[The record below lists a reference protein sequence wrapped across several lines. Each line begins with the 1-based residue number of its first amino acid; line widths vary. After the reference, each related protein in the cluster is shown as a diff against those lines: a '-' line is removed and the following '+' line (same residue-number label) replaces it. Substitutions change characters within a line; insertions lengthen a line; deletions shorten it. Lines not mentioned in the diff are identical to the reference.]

1 MHFDGQSLSPSSE
14 SESAS
19 IEFAW
24 SRICSLSFN
33 HYHRLHSSLFLST
46 INNTSILIPM
56 PSFIEI
62 EARKAQRE
70 ANHIRL
76 QQEEEADLREQ
87 ERLEKEEEERLAK
100 EVEEARREEV
110 RRQEEAREIVRRRR
124 AQKEAEARARAEEV
138 ASSDEVGSV
147 SGTIHIR
154 RKRVMMSGDL
164 DMSRKVVGM
173 DGSEWFPKIGVSCLR
188 CKKRGE
194 GCYWPLE
201 SKRPDGACHRCKGMK
216 LACRVEEES
225 QSEVPTKKA
234 RVAKG
239 KGKARAMPMVAK
251 DQIPRLVAFFG
262 HVDESLRLLVEEV
275 RHTNALLYNLGA
287 DITKNTKLVGDVD
300 TLLFKI
306 CRSRGLVGE
315 LPGESEAE
323 VGELVRTLMPE
334 WSLRT
339 GSSGMGA
346 KTPEPEG
353 TLE

>member
-1 MHFDGQSLSPSSE
+1 
-14 SESAS
+14 
-19 IEFAW
+19 
-24 SRICSLSFN
+24 
-33 HYHRLHSSLFLST
+33 
-46 INNTSILIPM
+46 M

-70 ANHIRL
+70 ADRIRL

-100 EVEEARREEV
+100 EAEEARREEV

-154 RKRVMMSGDL
+154 RQRLMAAGEL

-194 GCYWPLE
+194 VCYWPLE

-239 KGKARAMPMVAK
+239 KGKARATLTVAE
-251 DQIPRLVAFFG
+251 DHIPGLVAFFG
-262 HVDESLRLLVEEV
+262 RVDKSLRLLVDEA
-275 RHTNALLYNLGA
+275 RHTNALLFNLGA
-287 DITKNTKLVGDVD
+287 DIAENTKLVGDVEN
-300 TLLFKI
+300 LLFKI
-306 CRSRGLVGE
+306 CRSQGLVGE

-323 VGELVRTLMPE
+323 VGELARTPMPE
-334 WSLRT
+334 WSPRT
-339 GSSGMGA
+339 GGSGMGA

>member
-1 MHFDGQSLSPSSE
+1 
-14 SESAS
+14 
-19 IEFAW
+19 
-24 SRICSLSFN
+24 
-33 HYHRLHSSLFLST
+33 
-46 INNTSILIPM
+46 M

-62 EARKAQRE
+62 EARKAQHE
-70 ANHIRL
+70 AYHIRL

-100 EVEEARREEV
+100 EAEEARLEEV
-110 RRQEEAREIVRRRR
+110 RRQEEAREIVRCRK
-124 AQKEAEARARAEEV
+124 AQKEAEARAQAEE
-138 ASSDEVGSV
+138 ASSDEVGLV
-147 SGTIHIR
+147 SGTIHIW
-154 RKRVMMSGDL
+154 RKRLMAAGEL

-194 GCYWPLE
+194 VCYWPLE

-216 LACRVEEES
+216 LACRVEEGS

-234 RVAKG
+234 RLAKG
-239 KGKARAMPMVAK
+239 KGKATPTPTAAE
-251 DQIPRLVAFFG
+251 DHIPGLVAFFG
-262 HVDESLRLLVEEV
+262 RVNESLRLLVDEA
-275 RHTNALLYNLGA
+275 RHTNVLLYNLGA
-287 DITKNTKLVGDVD
+287 HIAENTKLVGDVEN
-300 TLLFKI
+300 LLFKI
-306 CRSRGLVGE
+306 CRSQGLVGE

-323 VGELVRTLMPE
+323 VGELARTPMPE
-334 WSLRT
+334 WSPRT

>member
-1 MHFDGQSLSPSSE
+1 
-14 SESAS
+14 
-19 IEFAW
+19 
-24 SRICSLSFN
+24 
-33 HYHRLHSSLFLST
+33 
-46 INNTSILIPM
+46 M

-70 ANHIRL
+70 AEHIRL

-100 EVEEARREEV
+100 EAEEARREEV
-110 RRQEEAREIVRRRR
+110 RRQEEAREIVWRRR

-138 ASSDEVGSV
+138 SSDEVGLV
-147 SGTIHIR
+147 SGTIHIW
-154 RKRVMMSGDL
+154 RKRVMAAGEL
-164 DMSRKVVGM
+164 DMSRKVVWM

-194 GCYWPLE
+194 VCYWPLE

-216 LACRVEEES
+216 LACQVEEES

-234 RVAKG
+234 QVAKG
-239 KGKARAMPMVAK
+239 KGKARATPTVAE
-251 DQIPRLVAFFG
+251 DQIPGLVTFFG
-262 HVDESLRLLVEEV
+262 RVDKSLQLLVEEAC
-275 RHTNALLYNLGA
+275 HTNALLFNLGA
-287 DITKNTKLVGDVD
+287 DIAKNTKLVGEVEN
-300 TLLFKI
+300 LLFKI
-306 CRSRGLVGE
+306 CRSQGLMGE

-323 VGELVRTLMPE
+323 VGELARTPMPE
-334 WSLRT
+334 WSPRT
-339 GSSGMGA
+339 GGSGMGV

>member
-1 MHFDGQSLSPSSE
+1 
-14 SESAS
+14 
-19 IEFAW
+19 
-24 SRICSLSFN
+24 
-33 HYHRLHSSLFLST
+33 
-46 INNTSILIPM
+46 M

-70 ANHIRL
+70 ADHIRL
-76 QQEEEADLREQ
+76 QQEEEADMREQ

-100 EVEEARREEV
+100 EAEEARLEEV

-154 RKRVMMSGDL
+154 RQRLMAAGEL

-194 GCYWPLE
+194 VCYWPLE

-216 LACRVEEES
+216 LACRVEEGS

-234 RVAKG
+234 RLAKG
-239 KGKARAMPMVAK
+239 KGKARRRQRQRQRQRP
-251 DQIPRLVAFFG
+251 L
-262 HVDESLRLLVEEV
+262 
-275 RHTNALLYNLGA
+275 
-287 DITKNTKLVGDVD
+287 
-300 TLLFKI
+300 KI
-306 CRSRGLVGE
+306 ISRG
-315 LPGESEAE
+315 
-323 VGELVRTLMPE
+323 
-334 WSLRT
+334 
-339 GSSGMGA
+339 SSCFSA
-346 KTPEPEG
+346 ASTSH
-353 TLE
+353 